1 MAFITKSTDTK
12 CYSCGK
18 QCINVEFCSAGAS
31 YNNDDVG
38 SQGISISRNIRVSII
53 ANPEFWGFSG
63 VLISGWATYSNG
75 YYDFFDGHD
84 ENHSASKTCQ
94 DVTYGPF
101 LNEQR
106 PDVLYRSVYDP
117 DTGLSTHYGA
127 NGSIEGSGIGRGG
140 AEVNLVN
147 RIAGLVSSVTS
158 DSQSCANEDP
168 TQIFKQFPENFGF
181 GNKINFNTKIYKN
194 LSGAWRLT
202 SLENCNNSANIYKPA
217 GYLVDCSGNEKQ
229 NIANKYNQYQNYEPS
244 RPRASGDSSYWNYV
258 SGCNPD
264 GSVAEKYA
272 GYFDNTDSIY
282 RSVASSEFVQAKL
295 SYGKYGSP
303 IAASG
308 LKNGMT
314 IGIKN
319 EVSSSLN
326 NVYTIFDVTHYATYT
341 SVKFVGSSN
350 ENASLPT
357 GDFSVAIG
365 TSGHWVAFNTYDP
378 QTCCGLNAYGVSDI
392 DKSVV
397 GQNNYHTD
405 FRKVFNN
412 PKNLIQSN
420 RDRQWRNNYDLYE
433 TIYQISGTPSGRLD
447 YTYPSV
453 SGDYAVLIDINGNS
467 IAGSGSGYP
476 LFEKTLPYY
485 GNFFDTDK
493 YDGLKRFD
501 ESINRGKGRNATCY
515 SKHATLEV
523 FPDCVTQYDS
533 YRKCVT
539 ETETYVTNR
548 LPRLAFVY
556 RGCDFNENCSFNES
570 GLPLGGWKNQGNVPT
585 GIQDLKRQLA
595 GQEIHMFLNLGSA
608 WGGRKPLNP
617 CRCDCAGI
625 NEGFEAPQ
633 HVQIP
638 SPLTFPSFP
647 NFDIDPTGYGC
658 KDARYQVGYKLKE
671 LNGVLPNSDNY
682 CDPLHTSNYA
692 CLPKQPYVTYG
703 YIMNLCGKQ
712 SNDRKSV
719 ISEAFAKL
727 HQEKTY
733 TNANPTGNII
743 EPMYW
748 NVITPTP
755 SPFSGNGVWSSG
767 TSSRGDAGGFT
778 QIAGSGYGF
787 WGLADSNKQ
796 VVAPYFCTQQNSFI
810 CCENSGSFLD
820 YSTTGTLS
828 NILNTSNGWP
838 TSKVPFLI
846 ELEVDD
852 SCVGCVSASMK
863 NVSLNLEIQGLDSEF
878 IWSEASRFGHNYCA
892 YGSSSTGGKAKI
904 DGPPSFSCASGFNV
918 NLCGTGD
925 SLKATYGSY
934 YTGNTCSCVNSFSS
948 TLYPVSASGSNAS
961 IIGWTSNPEGN
972 AAGLIEV
979 TGCND
984 FGSSYLDATY
994 LPEKPGG
1001 YRIFAQFDLAC
1012 NGMHN
1017 YLTPASYPT
1026 AKYEGS
1032 PIGTLWGNSN
1042 GCSHHY
1048 PARVGSNGD
1057 LDLQTTLYLIK
1068 EAHVLTFRQMSS
1080 RGLKT
1085 KDLGQC
1091 ITIDDFGVNGAFGVC
1106 VGDSVYTYGCKLG
1119 SFFYGCTNSGGYG
1132 PGQYLECTGNT
1143 LCNSCPTGVGSG
1155 EVSCSC
1161 GVAVGYEGII
1171 PRNVPSKYYF
1181 NECYCQCSSPSLIAK
1196 YTATSTGLVLQSGTS
1211 AACALVYWIGTD
1223 SVAPIQAACLP
1234 PNPYIGVK
1242 LGVSSSTDWYDW
1254 SHGSNGIVSGVKYE
1268 LNTPL
1273 LSTNTNCS
1281 QLSRGSSTAI
1291 TCENTSCTTDN
1302 NVNSKTCGNPI
1313 YSSGSLAGINIRKK
1327 KCHPEVAIVTKIDC
1341 IQGTGYRLYLSREYH
1356 EHDRTWKEK
1365 VTIDGSPTC
1374 LPVNA
1379 GGYLYNDG
1387 TSSGCQ
1393 QINYGSLSDTVTPV
1407 YNAPCSTHPSSG
1419 SYVTQDYKYQN
1430 SQFPSGSF
1438 VWNYFNLFYSSSF
1451 LPVVKNGSLIPSMA
1465 RNGAGTFTCTGT
1477 PLSIVNT
1484 GTVFATGQYS
1494 TYNGIFA
1501 TNLKHSC
1508 VQDSA
1513 VCGGELWCNKLF
1525 FPRHSYKAGTRIAP
1539 FGSPSICTAN
1549 NEFKSGFGLDGYEE
1563 NSATI
1568 AGGKDLLS
1576 EQKLRFFDW
1585 CDDSVVQISANNI
1598 GIDDS
1603 TIVVNDYLPLIGV
1616 IHPGWRFTADVKSC
1630 TIGGSGCQNVLPVH
1644 TENTILAGIHQP
1656 KTFSSNG
1663 FDSMGYYLDSS
1674 GLFRASGTS
1683 QCLFNPFKILID
1695 VECSLNRIARKDFL
1709 SDSPTYLQGVQ
1720 KWSSKACKGIN
1731 GYPTCGCG
1739 SSKCAHA
1746 AGAKGGSCVT
1756 FLQAEY
1762 VASPVNGSYRLCQ
1775 PGQYGCVG
1783 CSLTGCPSTNGNYL
1797 VGETPVAT
1805 QKFFHPSVLTST
1817 SFNGKIATSP
1827 IICTCAS
1834 GSGTTSGVY
1843 TYATPMPS
1851 NENWMLNTCDGLAYR
1866 ISSTT
1871 STVRLWQCNSNQY
1884 IKNPFPVKTSCECQT
1899 EVTNNGLCTAYAS
1912 CTDFSS
1918 CACNPLPNI
1927 SNLVPVQPVG
1937 SASGVWW
1944 QSDCECEGEPQ
1955 QEIACSTDS
1964 LVHWYI
1970 TE

>member
-1 MAFITKSTDTK
+1 
-12 CYSCGK
+12 
-18 QCINVEFCSAGAS
+18 
-31 YNNDDVG
+31 
-38 SQGISISRNIRVSII
+38 
-53 ANPEFWGFSG
+53 
-63 VLISGWATYSNG
+63 
-75 YYDFFDGHD
+75 
-84 ENHSASKTCQ
+84 
-94 DVTYGPF
+94 
-101 LNEQR
+101 
-106 PDVLYRSVYDP
+106 
-117 DTGLSTHYGA
+117 
-127 NGSIEGSGIGRGG
+127 
-140 AEVNLVN
+140 
-147 RIAGLVSSVTS
+147 
-158 DSQSCANEDP
+158 
-168 TQIFKQFPENFGF
+168 
-181 GNKINFNTKIYKN
+181 
-194 LSGAWRLT
+194 
-202 SLENCNNSANIYKPA
+202 
-217 GYLVDCSGNEKQ
+217 
-229 NIANKYNQYQNYEPS
+229 
-244 RPRASGDSSYWNYV
+244 
-258 SGCNPD
+258 
-264 GSVAEKYA
+264 
-272 GYFDNTDSIY
+272 
-282 RSVASSEFVQAKL
+282 
-295 SYGKYGSP
+295 
-303 IAASG
+303 
-308 LKNGMT
+308 
-314 IGIKN
+314 
-319 EVSSSLN
+319 
-326 NVYTIFDVTHYATYT
+326 
-341 SVKFVGSSN
+341 
-350 ENASLPT
+350 
-357 GDFSVAIG
+357 
-365 TSGHWVAFNTYDP
+365 
-378 QTCCGLNAYGVSDI
+378 
-392 DKSVV
+392 
-397 GQNNYHTD
+397 
-405 FRKVFNN
+405 
-412 PKNLIQSN
+412 
-420 RDRQWRNNYDLYE
+420 
-433 TIYQISGTPSGRLD
+433 
-447 YTYPSV
+447 
-453 SGDYAVLIDINGNS
+453 
-467 IAGSGSGYP
+467 
-476 LFEKTLPYY
+476 
-485 GNFFDTDK
+485 
-493 YDGLKRFD
+493 
-501 ESINRGKGRNATCY
+501 
-515 SKHATLEV
+515 
-523 FPDCVTQYDS
+523 
-533 YRKCVT
+533 
-539 ETETYVTNR
+539 
-548 LPRLAFVY
+548 
-556 RGCDFNENCSFNES
+556 
-570 GLPLGGWKNQGNVPT
+570 
-585 GIQDLKRQLA
+585 
-595 GQEIHMFLNLGSA
+595 MFLNLGSA

>member
-31 YNNDDVG
+31 YSNDDIG

-158 DSQSCANEDP
+158 DSQSCASKDP

-202 SLENCNNSANIYKPA
+202 SLENCNSSSNIYKPA

-282 RSVASSEFVQAKL
+282 RSAASSQFVQAKL

-326 NVYTIFDVTHYATYT
+326 NVYTIFDVAHYATYT

-420 RDRQWRNNYDLYE
+420 RDRQWRNNYDLYT
-433 TIYQISGTPSGRLD
+433 TIDQVSGTPSGRLD

-485 GNFFDTDK
+485 GNFFETDK
-493 YDGLKRFD
+493 YDGLKRFED
-501 ESINRGKGRNATCY
+501 GINRGKGRNATCY
-515 SKHATLEV
+515 SKYATLEV

-533 YRKCVT
+533 YSKCTT
-539 ETETYVTNR
+539 EVQTYMTNR

-570 GLPLGGWKNQGNVPT
+570 GLPLGAWKNQGNVPT

-595 GQEIHMFLNLGSA
+595 GQEIHMFLNLGTA
-608 WGGRKPLNP
+608 WGGRKALNP

-625 NEGFEAPQ
+625 DEGYEEPD
-633 HVQIP
+633 HVEIP
-638 SPLTFPSFP
+638 SPLTFTSFP
-647 NFDIDPTGYGC
+647 NFDLDPTGYGC
-658 KDARYQVGYKLKE
+658 KDARYQVNYKTLE
-671 LNGVLPNSDNY
+671 LGSPPPNSDTY
-682 CDPLHTSNYA
+682 CDTLHTSNYA
-692 CLPKQPYVTYG
+692 CLPRQPYVTYG

-712 SNDRKSV
+712 SKDRKSV

-733 TNANPTGNII
+733 TNANPTGNIT

-748 NVITPTP
+748 NVIAPTP
-755 SPFSGNGVWSSG
+755 SPFSGNGLWSSG
-767 TSSRGDAGGFT
+767 TSSRGDAGGFA
-778 QIAGSGYGF
+778 QIGGSGYGF

-796 VVAPYFCTQQNSFI
+796 VVAPYFCTQQKSFT
-810 CCENSGSFLD
+810 CCTSSGYYLD
-820 YSTTGTLS
+820 YNETGTIS

-863 NVSLNLEIQGLDSEF
+863 NEALNLEIQGLDSEF
-878 IWSEASRFGHNYCA
+878 IWAEASRFGHNYCA

-904 DGPPSFSCASGFNV
+904 DGPPSFSCASGFSV
-918 NLCGTGD
+918 NLCGAGD
-925 SLKATYGSY
+925 SLKATYGGH
-934 YTGNTCSCVNSFSS
+934 YTGNTCSCVNGFST

-961 IIGWTSNPEGN
+961 VIGWTSNPDGD
-972 AAGLIEV
+972 AAGLVEIQ
-979 TGCND
+979 GCGD
-984 FGSSYLDATY
+984 LGSSYLDVNY

-1001 YRIFAQFDLAC
+1001 YRVFAQFDLAC
-1012 NGMHN
+1012 NGMHG
-1017 YLTPASYPT
+1017 YLTPAYYPN
-1026 AKYEGS
+1026 AKYEGN
-1032 PIGTLWGNSN
+1032 PIGTLWGNTN

-1048 PARVGSNGD
+1048 PARIGSNGD
-1057 LDLQTTLYLIK
+1057 LDLQTTLYLVA
-1068 EAHVLTFRQMSS
+1068 EAHIPLFRKMNS

-1085 KDLGQC
+1085 KNFEQC
-1091 ITIDDFGVNGAFGVC
+1091 ITIDDFGVNGVFGVC
-1106 VGDSVYTYGCKLG
+1106 EGDSVYTYGCSLG
-1119 SFFYGCTNSGGYG
+1119 SFFYGCPSSGGYG
-1132 PGQYLECTGNT
+1132 GPGNYAQCTGT
-1143 LCNSCPTGVGSG
+1143 LCTTCATGVGSG
-1155 EVSCSC
+1155 QVTCSC
-1161 GVAVGYEGII
+1161 GVAIGYEGIT
-1171 PRNVPSKYYF
+1171 PRNVPGHYAF
-1181 NECYCQCSSPSLIAK
+1181 NECYCQCSNPSLVAK
-1196 YTATSTGLVLQSGTS
+1196 YRATSSGLILQSGTY
-1211 AACALVYWIGTD
+1211 AACASVYWIGTD
-1223 SVAPIQAACLP
+1223 SIGPIQSACLP
-1234 PNPYIGVK
+1234 PTPYIGKK
-1242 LGVSSSTDWYDW
+1242 LGISSSTDWYDW
-1254 SHGSNGIVSGVKYE
+1254 SHGVNGVVSGIGYE
-1268 LNTPL
+1268 LNSPS
-1273 LSTNTNCS
+1273 LSSSSNCS
-1281 QLSRGSSTAI
+1281 QLSRNSSTAI
-1291 TCENTSCTTDN
+1291 TCENTSCTYDT
-1302 NVNSKTCGNPI
+1302 NVNAKTCGNPI
-1313 YSSGSLAGINIRKK
+1313 FSNASVKVRKK

-1341 IQGTGYRLYLSREYH
+1341 IEGTGYRLYLSREYH
-1356 EHDRTWKEK
+1356 EHDRTWKQRIT
-1365 VTIDGSPTC
+1365 VDGEPSCFPI
-1374 LPVNA
+1374 NA
-1379 GGYLYNDG
+1379 GAYLYNDG

-1393 QINYGSLSDTVTPV
+1393 QINYASLSDTVTPV

-1419 SYVTQDYKYQN
+1419 SYVTQDYKFQN
-1430 SQFPSGSF
+1430 SAFPSGSF

-1451 LPVVKNGSLIPSMA
+1451 LPAVNNGTLIASMA
-1465 RNGAGTFTCTGT
+1465 RNDAGIFSCSGT
-1477 PLSIVNT
+1477 PLAIENS

-1508 VQDSA
+1508 VQDST

-1563 NSATI
+1563 NSTTI

-1585 CDDSVVQISANNI
+1585 CDDDMIQISASGI

-1603 TIVVNDYLPLIGV
+1603 TIVVSDYLPLIGV

-1695 VECSLNRIARKDFL
+1695 VECSLNRIARKDFP

-1731 GYPTCGCG
+1731 GYPTCNCG

-1746 AGAKGGSCVT
+1746 AGAKAGSCVT

-1762 VASPVNGSYRLCQ
+1762 TASVVNGSYRLCQ
-1775 PGQYGCVG
+1775 PGDYSCVG
-1783 CSLTGCPSTNGNYL
+1783 CALSGCPAEDGAYL
-1797 VGETPVAT
+1797 AGETPVAT
-1805 QKFFHPSVLTST
+1805 QKFFHPDTLASY
-1817 SFNGKIATSP
+1817 SFNGKIAASP
-1827 IICTCAS
+1827 IVCTCAS

-1843 TYATPMPS
+1843 TYATPMPEGEDWRY
-1851 NENWMLNTCDGLAYR
+1851 NFCDGMAYR
-1866 ISSTT
+1866 ISAQT
-1871 STVRLWQCNSNQY
+1871 STVRLWQCNSSQY
-1884 IKNPFPVKTSCECQT
+1884 IQNPFPAKTSCDCET
-1899 EVTNNGLCTAYAS
+1899 NVTNNGLCTAYAS
-1912 CTDFSS
+1912 CTDFTS
-1918 CACNPLPNI
+1918 CACNPLPI
-1927 SNLVPVQPVG
+1927 SNLVPTQPVG
-1937 SASGVWW
+1937 SASGTWW